1 MSGEGRQETPQSGTH
16 SLQVTEN
23 LPCTRRY
30 AGVKESRE
38 SRADGIHWV
47 LAMQRDESQIRDAA
61 KASRRAPKPARL
73 GKAAKEASGRG
84 PSLLQ
89 DPDGAHVERYVGLEV
104 PRSGGGGAHRPG
116 AAGAGLPAVNS
127 PTRWESRNKQAGE
140 GGCT

>member
-1 MSGEGRQETPQSGTH
+1 MSGGGRQETPQSGTH

-23 LPCTRRY
+23 LLCARRY

-38 SRADGIHWV
+38 SCADGIRWV

-61 KASRRAPKPARL
+61 KASGRAPKPARL

-89 DPDGAHVERYVGLEV
+89 DPDGAHVERCLAREGAVRTDQV
-104 PRSGGGGAHRPG
+104 PRERG
-116 AAGAGLPAVNS
+116 S
-127 PTRWESRNKQAGE
+127 PP
-140 GGCT
+140 